1 MRLITFDAQHITIN
15 NNLIHY
21 SNFLSNLP
29 NYDEDVKLNN
39 KSCTFEIM
47 IKILEFIIA
56 YNDFKEQNTDRDYI
70 IRWNNRFF
78 DVSDEILFKIVD
90 ASNFLDIHE
99 LFELSCKEVAN
110 IIKKCNTP
118 ADIRE
123 RFNIKST
130 MTSEEEEEI
139 KSFIVV

>member
-1 MRLITFDAQHITIN
+1 MRLITFDNQYITIN
-15 NNLIHY
+15 NDLIHY
-21 SNFLSNLP
+21 SNFLANLP
-29 NYDEDVKLNN
+29 NYDEEVKLNN
-39 KSCTFEIM
+39 KSCKFEVM
-47 IKILEFIIA
+47 IKILEFLIA
-56 YNDFKEQNTDRDYI
+56 HNDFKIQNTDRDYI

-123 RFNIKST
+123 RFNIQST
-130 MTSEEEEEI
+130 MTPEEEEEI